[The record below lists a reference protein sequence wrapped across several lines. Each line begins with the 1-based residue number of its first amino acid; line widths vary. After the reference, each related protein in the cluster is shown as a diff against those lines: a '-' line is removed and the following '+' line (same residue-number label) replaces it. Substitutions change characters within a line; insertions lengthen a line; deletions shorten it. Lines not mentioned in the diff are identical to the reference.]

1 MFKLFSN
8 KMIIF
13 LIDNNIIGVYENKEK
28 FKKDSFFYIL
38 DYLVEYSGFES
49 RINASKRITNT
60 NKDDLKKF
68 YKYDNY
74 SDYEFNIENVV
85 FKRVYLD
92 GLNKLKDLKIINK
105 SEEDEENEEIA
116 QNEED
121 EEDEEITQNKE
132 NKEITQN
139 KENKEI
145 TQNKENEENKEITQ
159 NKEDEEIKENEE
171 NKENKENKENEEDEE
186 ITQNKSCRF
195 IKLSISNL
203 FEPIKL
209 LKV

>member
-85 FKRVYLD
+85 FKRICLD

-105 SEEDEENEEIA
+105 SEENK
-116 QNEED
+116 
-121 EEDEEITQNKE
+121 EDEEITQNKE
-132 NKEITQN
+132 DEEIKEI
-139 KENKEI
+139 K
-145 TQNKENEENKEITQ
+145 ENKEITQ
-159 NKEDEEIKENEE
+159 NKEDEEIKEITQ
-171 NKENKENKENEEDEE
+171 NEEDEEIKENKE

>member
-105 SEEDEENEEIA
+105 SEENEEIT

-121 EEDEEITQNKE
+121 EENEENEEITQNE
-132 NKEITQN
+132 ED
-139 KENKEI
+139 E
-145 TQNKENEENKEITQ
+145 ENEEITQ
-159 NKEDEEIKENEE
+159 NKEDEEIKEDEEDEE
-171 NKENKENKENEEDEE
+171 NKEITQNKEEEENEE
-186 ITQNKSCRF
+186 ITQNKSFRF

-203 FEPIKL
+203 FDPIKL